1 MGGHLGGENLDS
13 KTTVAVARLFTGGA
27 ILCTSMVTGVNGAYQ
42 MLAML
47 LMAIPLEALQP
58 KTTE

>member
-1 MGGHLGGENLDS
+1 MDS

-27 ILCTSMVTGVNGAYQ
+27 ILIATMVTGVNGGYQ

-47 LMAIPLEALQP
+47 LMAVPVEALQNSTVEE
-58 KTTE
+58 KK

>member
-1 MGGHLGGENLDS
+1 MDS
-13 KTTVAVARLFTGGA
+13 KTTVTVARLFTGGA

-47 LMAIPLEALQP
+47 LMAIPLEALQKP
-58 KTTE
+58 EEKK